1 MFVTVT
7 PFTRLSSKEKVNFCL
22 HIMITVCTVF
32 SEISFEFNVNVC
44 SAKQNLLFSHSRRG
58 PPVVVT
64 NDGESEVGE
73 CVCVGG
79 KRAASPCLP
88 LLQRK

>member
-1 MFVTVT
+1 
-7 PFTRLSSKEKVNFCL
+7 
-22 HIMITVCTVF
+22 MITVCTVF

-73 CVCVGG
+73 CV
-79 KRAASPCLP
+79 
-88 LLQRK
+88 